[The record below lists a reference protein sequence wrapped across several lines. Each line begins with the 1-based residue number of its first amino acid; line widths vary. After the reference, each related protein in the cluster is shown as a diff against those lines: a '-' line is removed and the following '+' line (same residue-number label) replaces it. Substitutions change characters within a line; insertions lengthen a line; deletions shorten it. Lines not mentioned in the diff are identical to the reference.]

1 MKDILLTHAYYLN
14 DDPVEQKIMKPYP
27 PLGLLSVGTYL
38 DTVGLK
44 TEIFDSTFS
53 SFNLQLNYIIK
64 HKPRFIGIY
73 VNLMTKVNAIKL
85 IAEIKAV
92 KGYSPTIFL
101 GGPDLRYNIENY
113 LNNGA
118 DVLIIGEGEQTTED
132 LINAIASSKELS
144 EVEGIAFKNG
154 EEIII
159 TKERQKIKNI
169 DELPIP
175 DRTKIDLQKYL
186 DVWKKYHGASSVN
199 LSTQRGCPYTCKWCS
214 TAVYGQSYRRR
225 DVKLVVD
232 EIQQLL
238 SQYSIDNI
246 WFVDDVFTVS
256 HKWIDAFHEEMMARN
271 VKVGFELIT
280 RAERLNP
287 SILKKLKEI
296 GCKRIWIG
304 AESGS
309 QSVIDRMDRRVDVTI
324 VRDRIM
330 ETRKLGIE
338 AGTFIMLGYP
348 GETIEDINETIKHL
362 SVSQPD
368 QFTIT
373 IAYPIKGTSLYNE
386 IEDII
391 IDQPNW
397 TISTDRQID
406 FKRTYPRA
414 FYPFAV
420 SRVVNESKWRIAK
433 SKGLSHAVRALPNK
447 AKSIRAKWKMKPYLN
462 QANR

>member
-1 MKDILLTHAYYLN
+1 MKEILLTHAYYLN
-14 DDPVEQKIMKPYP
+14 DDPVEQQIMKPYP

-38 DTVGLK
+38 DSVGLPSD
-44 TEIFDSTFS
+44 IFDSTFS
-53 SFNLQLNYIIK
+53 SFQEQLAYINNTT
-64 HKPRFIGIY
+64 PGFIGIY
-73 VNLMTKVNAIKL
+73 VNLMTKVNALRL
-85 IAEIKAV
+85 IQAIKAID
-92 KGYSPTIFL
+92 GYSPTIFL

-118 DVLIIGEGEQTTED
+118 EILVIGEGEQTSEELIVTIKNKAD
-132 LINAIASSKELS
+132 LNG
-144 EVEGIAFKNG
+144 VDGIAFKNG
-154 EEIII
+154 DKIIV
-159 TKERQKIKNI
+159 TQERQKIKAI

-175 DRTKIDLQKYL
+175 NRSKIDLQKYL
-186 DVWKKYHGASSVN
+186 DTWKEFHGASSVN

-232 EIQQLL
+232 EIEQLQA
-238 SQYSIDNI
+238 QYSIDNI

-256 HKWIDAFHEEMMARN
+256 HKWIDAFHQEMLSRG

-280 RAERLNP
+280 RAERLNAD
-287 SILKKLKEI
+287 ILSKLKEI

-309 QSVIDRMDRRVDVTI
+309 QSVIDRMDRRVDVNT
-324 VRDRIM
+324 VRDMII

-348 GETIEDINETIKHL
+348 GETIQDINETIEHL
-362 SVSQPD
+362 SISQPD

-386 IEDII
+386 IEEII
-391 IDQPNW
+391 VEQPEW
-397 TISTDRQID
+397 TQSTDRQID
-406 FKRTYPRA
+406 FKRTFPRA

-420 SRVVNESKWRIAK
+420 SRVVNESKWRIARAQ
-433 SKGLSHAVRALPNK
+433 GLNKTLLALPHK
-447 AKSIRAKWKMKPYLN
+447 AKSIRAKWKMRPFLK
-462 QANR
+462 A